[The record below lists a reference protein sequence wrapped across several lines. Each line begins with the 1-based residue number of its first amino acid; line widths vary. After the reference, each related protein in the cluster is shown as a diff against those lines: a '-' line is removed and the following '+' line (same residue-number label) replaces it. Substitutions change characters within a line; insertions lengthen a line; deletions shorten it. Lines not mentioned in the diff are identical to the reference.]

1 MTHTH
6 QPFNSIIP
14 QGVNPDNS
22 IELER
27 TPGMAAVSQFEQE
40 AGTLFPAPLF
50 LQDTCSTDTT
60 NSGYIGQSPIPSPPY
75 LDQYDNVVHEA
86 KKACPGYF
94 VVGTC
99 DNGHA
104 FAKELLCG
112 KEWCPVCG
120 QDGSKIHLRRF
131 ARWLPKLYQC
141 SSIGYFVFTIP
152 EASRVHWRSKDK
164 LSFLAKRATSGDK
177 SQHIPGI
184 LKELGFKRGLSRW
197 HFFGDKSTRYNP
209 HLNVIVE
216 AGRISPDT
224 LNKVKLA
231 WAAVLG
237 VDMAVVQYSFTRKQ
251 AKMVHILKYVTRS
264 TFHETSW
271 DEKLSYELY
280 NFRNMRSFGHWDDPP
295 VWQLKG
301 KSKYEYI
308 VLLEKSICPVCRHKL
323 TWGKA
328 LPIAWLQT
336 LNSKS
341 LDAGRYQ
348 LNTS

>member
-1 MTHTH
+1 VNHSH
-6 QPFNSIIP
+6 QPFNNTLT
-14 QGVNPDNS
+14 QGKLKVNS

-60 NSGYIGQSPIPSPPY
+60 NSGYIGQRPIPSPPY
-75 LDQYDNVVHEA
+75 LDQYANVVHEA

-99 DNGHA
+99 DNGHVL
-104 FAKELLCG
+104 AKELLCG
-112 KEWCPVCG
+112 KEWCPTCG

-152 EASRVHWRSKDK
+152 EGIREQYKTKEA
-164 LSFLAKRATSGDK
+164 LSLLAKKLVGDK
-177 SQHIPGI
+177 SRHIPGI
-184 LKELGFKRGLSRW
+184 LKDLGFKRGLIRW
-197 HFFGDKSTRYNP
+197 HFFGDKSTKYNP

-216 AGRISPDT
+216 AGRISPET
-224 LNKVKLA
+224 LDKVKLA
-231 WAAVLG
+231 WAGVLG
-237 VDMAVVQYSFTRKQ
+237 VDIVVVQYSFTRKQ

-264 TFHETSW
+264 TFHEVSW

-280 NFRNMRSFGHWDDPP
+280 NFRNMRSFGHWDDPS

-301 KSKYEYI
+301 KPKYEHI
-308 VLLEKSICPVCRHKL
+308 ELLSKGLCPVCRHKL

-328 LPIAWLQT
+328 IPIAWLKYENVKD
-336 LNSKS
+336 LS
-341 LDAGRYQ
+341 AGYYQ